1 MITEEAVALIYDLK
15 RARTGK
21 HERPHK
27 PVLLLAVMDLIE
39 RGDITD
45 NRTREKKRE
54 KKAGKKTKEKK
65 GVKRKI

>member
-1 MITEEAVALIYDLK
+1 MTTEDAIALIYDLK

-39 RGDITD
+39 RGDRYD
-45 NRTREKKRE
+45 PRT
-54 KKAGKKTKEKK
+54 
-65 GVKRKI
+65 